1 MKTIILGL
9 SAVVLAALTAG
20 CGVTYTERSQA
31 VVAAPGAEYYGDRYV
46 APAYYYPSTTAYV
59 YTR

>member
-1 MKTIILGL
+1 MKTIIFGL

-31 VVAAPGAEYYGDRYV
+31 VVAAPGAEYYGDRYY
-46 APAYYYPSTTAYV
+46 APTYYYPTTTAYV

>member
-1 MKTIILGL
+1 MKTIIFGL
-9 SAVVLAALTAG
+9 SAVVLAAFTAG